1 MKYRE
6 AEAGLCRRS
15 RGRGSGDFYQQ
26 GLYKQGWALF
36 KQNLN
41 DESLPVFA
49 RLLDLKL
56 RDARAAARLPPAR
69 DAWPAPIARSSTTR
83 CA

>member
-1 MKYRE
+1 MPRSPSGG
-6 AEAGLCRRS
+6 AGE
-15 RGRGSGDFYQQ
+15 FYQQ

-41 DESLPVFA
+41 HESLPLFA
-49 RLLDLKL
+49 RLLDVKL
-56 RDARAAARLPPAR
+56 RDDSAPRGYASAGDTGTRRPRAR
-69 DAWPAPIARSSTTR
+69 WMTR